1 MDKSFAINNLRR
13 SGYSERRIAETLGV
27 SRGAICAPL
36 HSNGTKAPTGSGG
49 QTPTL
54 HEASN
59 STKAPT
65 GSEANPDVQ
74 NTTIPHDANCS
85 HCKPFRDLIVA
96 KFNLG
101 LTAKRIHQDLVAEH
115 VFGGKYWSVNRFV
128 RALESTQE
136 PPFRRMEVQPGEELQ
151 GDFGTGAK
159 IRSEQGT
166 WFLSPRA

>member
-1 MDKSFAINNLRR
+1 VNQLAMDKSFAINNLRR

-27 SRGAICAPL
+27 SRGAVRRHLRPL

-49 QTPTL
+49 QTPTP

-74 NTTIPHDANCS
+74 NTTIPHVANCS
-85 HCKPFRDLIVA
+85 HCEPFRDLIVA

-101 LTAKRIHQDLVAEH
+101 LTAKRIHRDCPRIACSH
-115 VFGGKYWSVNRFV
+115 
-128 RALESTQE
+128 
-136 PPFRRMEVQPGEELQ
+136 LQ
-151 GDFGTGAK
+151 GNDC
-159 IRSEQGT
+159 
-166 WFLSPRA
+166 